1 MFGKRNSPAAPPAPS
16 PKNAE
21 APARAEDTPEDEPLG
36 ELPIQRRLFGTRY
49 RPPPKVSAER
59 KPVERARSE
68 EYYDVKTTV
77 FNALIDS
84 IDDVRQA
91 SIAAGLKRPGAEQ
104 P

>member
-1 MFGKRNSPAAPPAPS
+1 VPKTHLRTNRSGSPDSAAPVWHAVP
-16 PKNAE
+16 
-21 APARAEDTPEDEPLG
+21 
-36 ELPIQRRLFGTRY
+36 
-49 RPPPKVSAER
+49 PPPKVSAER

-77 FNALIDS
+77 LNALIDS

-104 P
+104 PQLFARAAISALAPSVHAAMAGMA